1 LALVL
6 IALNL
11 RPALSSLAPLLEPI
25 RQTLQ
30 LGAATAG
37 LLTTLPVLCLGLF
50 APLAPPLAQR
60 FGTRQA
66 VYWSLWLLAL
76 GLVARSLFGVF
87 GLFLGS
93 LLAGAA
99 IGIINVL
106 LPGLLKREFPNHAG
120 SLTGIY
126 TMALCLG
133 AALAAGLTVP
143 AARLLSDDWRLGL
156 GIWTLPVFLALLC
169 WRPYLRAGAGLKAA
183 TTPGQHGHTLWRDR
197 LAWQITLYMGLQS
210 SLAYIVYGWLPAIL
224 AGRGLSP
231 LDAGLML
238 GGSVLIQLP
247 SALFAPWL
255 ATRGRDQRL
264 AISLTMALVLTGF
277 LGCLYAP
284 RDQLWLY
291 ASVLGLGQGASFSL
305 ALSLLVLRSADALTA
320 AQLSSM
326 SQSIGYLLAALG
338 PLLVGLIYEW
348 TGDWQNLA
356 WLFIAISL
364 GALIFGLSA
373 GRDRLVLEGKTQF
386 LAD

>member
-1 LALVL
+1 MFWLLLALVL

-11 RPALSSLAPLLEPI
+11 RPALSSLAPLLESV
-25 RQTLQ
+25 RQALQ
-30 LGAATAG
+30 LSASMAG
-37 LLTTLPVLCLGLF
+37 LLTTLPVVCLGLF
-50 APLAPPLAQR
+50 APLAPGLAQR
-60 FGTRQA
+60 LGTRHA
-66 VYWSLWLLAL
+66 VYYGLWLLAL
-76 GLVARSLFGVF
+76 GLMLRSLFGSS

-106 LPGLLKREFPNHAG
+106 LPGLLKREFPRHAG
-120 SLTGIY
+120 SLTGLY

-143 AARLLSDDWRLGL
+143 ATHWLADDWRLGL
-156 GIWTLPVFLALLC
+156 GIWALPAILAIFC
-169 WRPYLRAGAGLKAA
+169 WRPFLPAQHETSAGSSRHAGK
-183 TTPGQHGHTLWRDR
+183 LWRDH

-224 AGRGLSP
+224 AGRGLST
-231 LDAGLML
+231 LDAGWML

-264 AISLTMALVLTGF
+264 AISLTMALVLAGL
-277 LGCLYAP
+277 LGCLFAP
-284 RDQLWLY
+284 RDQLWTY
-291 ASVLGLGQGASFSL
+291 AVVLGLGQGASFSL
-305 ALSLLVLRSADALTA
+305 ALSLLVLRSADALIA
-320 AQLSSM
+320 ARLSSM

-356 WLFIAISL
+356 GLFIVISL
-364 GALIFGLSA
+364 AAWLFGLSA
-373 GRDRLVLEGKTQF
+373 GRDRLVLPQR
-386 LAD
+386 